1 LPSGANGRSEHSG
14 EIGFGAGVVDF
25 RKSNRGIGIVR
36 LNRFLALAGISSRRG
51 AEEYIR
57 NGRVTING
65 ELSTNLGTQVAPADK
80 VKVDGHLVRTHEFV
94 YLLLNKP
101 ADFLTTRSD
110 EQSRKTIYELL
121 PDGLPHLAHV
131 GRLDK
136 ESEGLLLLTN
146 DGDLAFRV
154 THPKFKLEKEYLVT
168 LEREFDLADSPKTKK
183 GVYLAEG
190 RARFDSIVKV
200 NPRQVRVVLSQGLK
214 RQVRRVFAALGYKV
228 KRLQRVRIGPL
239 VDRDLKPGQVR
250 FLKKQEVGLLSQRR
264 PVTRAKPQTKTQTAP
279 LPRN

>member
-1 LPSGANGRSEHSG
+1 M
-14 EIGFGAGVVDF
+14 
-25 RKSNRGIGIVR
+25 R

-57 NGRVTING
+57 RGRVTVNG
-65 ELSTNLGTQVAPADK
+65 ELKTDLATQVAFSDQ
-80 VKVDGHLVRTHEFV
+80 VRVDGKVVRTQELV

-110 EQSRKTIYELL
+110 ERSRKTIYQLL
-121 PDGLPHLAHV
+121 PGDLPNLAHV

-146 DGDLAFRV
+146 DGDLAFRI

-168 LEREFDLADSPKTKK
+168 LDREFGPEDSPKTKK
-183 GVYLAEG
+183 GVYLSEG
-190 RARFDSIVKV
+190 RARFDAIVKV
-200 NPRQVRVVLSQGLK
+200 NPRQVRVVLTQGLK

-239 VDRDLKPGQVR
+239 TDRGLRPGEVR
-250 FLKKQEVGLLSQRR
+250 LLSQKEVDLLASPDNRR
-264 PVTRAKPQTKTQTAP
+264 RKAATRKSTEDSAAKSSPG
-279 LPRN
+279 

>member
-1 LPSGANGRSEHSG
+1 M
-14 EIGFGAGVVDF
+14 
-25 RKSNRGIGIVR
+25 R

-57 NGRVTING
+57 RGRVTVNG
-65 ELSTNLGTQVAPADK
+65 ELKTDLATQVAFSDQ
-80 VKVDGHLVRTHEFV
+80 VRVDGKVVRTQEFV

-110 EQSRKTIYELL
+110 ERSRKTIYQLL
-121 PDGLPHLAHV
+121 PGDLPNLAHV

-146 DGDLAFRV
+146 DGDLAFRI

-168 LEREFDLADSPKTKK
+168 LDREFGPEDSPKTKK
-183 GVYLAEG
+183 GVYLSEG
-190 RARFDSIVKV
+190 RARFDAIVKV
-200 NPRQVRVVLSQGLK
+200 NPRQVRVVLTQGLK

-239 VDRDLKPGQVR
+239 TDRGLRPGEVR
-250 FLKKQEVGLLSQRR
+250 LLSQKEVDLLASPDNRR
-264 PVTRAKPQTKTQTAP
+264 RKAATRKSTEDSAAKSSPG
-279 LPRN
+279 

>member
-1 LPSGANGRSEHSG
+1 M
-14 EIGFGAGVVDF
+14 
-25 RKSNRGIGIVR
+25 R

-57 NGRVTING
+57 HGRVTVNG
-65 ELSTNLGTQVAPADK
+65 ELKTDLATEVAFSDQVR
-80 VKVDGHLVRTHEFV
+80 VDGKVVRTQEFV

-110 EQSRKTIYELL
+110 ERSRKTIYQLL
-121 PDGLPHLAHV
+121 PGDLPNLAHV

-146 DGDLAFRV
+146 DGDLAFRI

-168 LEREFDLADSPKTKK
+168 LDREFGPEDSPKTKK
-183 GVYLAEG
+183 GVYLSEG
-190 RARFDSIVKV
+190 RARFDAIVKV
-200 NPRQVRVVLSQGLK
+200 NPRQVRVVLTQGLK

-239 VDRDLKPGQVR
+239 TDRGLRPGEVR
-250 FLKKQEVGLLSQRR
+250 LLSQKEVDLLASPDNRR
-264 PVTRAKPQTKTQTAP
+264 RKAATRKSTEDSAAKSSPG
-279 LPRN
+279 